1 MMESGFTRLTFF
13 GRGAGLAAFFTAG
26 LATFFVTD
34 LTGRVTFL
42 VDLVFAFAAAGLV
55 VVAFAA
61 AGVVVLIGAVTGFA
75 AAGVVVLIGAVTGFA
90 AAGVVV
96 AALAGLAV
104 AAALVAAGVFV
115 AAALVAA
122 GDLVAGAAFGAG
134 AVTVGADFLAA
145 AGFFVVGFLVAAP
158 AAAAAFVWAG
168 VFVFFTSAADLS
180 AVPFNRF
187 GSARFG
193 ATFWYRAAAACS
205 NSLRCFGVSVALADV
220 RFTLICTSG
229 ATLAFVDFT
238 FAAD

>member
-42 VDLVFAFAAAGLV
+42 VDLVFAFVAAGLV
-55 VVAFAA
+55 VVA
-61 AGVVVLIGAVTGFA
+61 VA

-96 AALAGLAV
+96 AALAGLA
-104 AAALVAAGVFV
+104 
-115 AAALVAA
+115 
-122 GDLVAGAAFGAG
+122 VAGAAFGAG

>member
-75 AAGVVVLIGAVTGFA
+75 AAGL
-90 AAGVVV
+90 VV

-193 ATFWYRAAAACS
+193 ATFWYRVAAACS

>member
-55 VVAFAA
+55 VVTFAA

-75 AAGVVVLIGAVTGFA
+75 AAGL
-90 AAGVVV
+90 VV

>member
-90 AAGVVV
+90 AAGLVV

-122 GDLVAGAAFGAG
+122 GVFVAGAAFGAG

>member
-75 AAGVVVLIGAVTGFA
+75 AAGL
-90 AAGVVV
+90 VV
-96 AALAGLAV
+96 AALAGLAVAAALVAAGVFV

>member
-55 VVAFAA
+55 VVACAA

-90 AAGVVV
+90 AAGLV
-96 AALAGLAV
+96 V

>member
-55 VVAFAA
+55 VVAVAA

-75 AAGVVVLIGAVTGFA
+75 AAGL
-90 AAGVVV
+90 VV

>member
-34 LTGRVTFL
+34 LTGLVTFL

-75 AAGVVVLIGAVTGFA
+75 AAGL
-90 AAGVVV
+90 VV
-96 AALAGLAV
+96 AALAGLAVAAALVAAGVFV

-193 ATFWYRAAAACS
+193 ATFWYRVAAACS

>member
-55 VVAFAA
+55 VVACAA

-90 AAGVVV
+90 AAGLVV

>member
-42 VDLVFAFAAAGLV
+42 VDMVFAFAAAGLV
-55 VVAFAA
+55 VVA
-61 AGVVVLIGAVTGFA
+61 FA

>member
-1 MMESGFTRLTFF
+1 M
-13 GRGAGLAAFFTAG
+13 
-26 LATFFVTD
+26 
-34 LTGRVTFL
+34 
-42 VDLVFAFAAAGLV
+42 
-55 VVAFAA
+55 
-61 AGVVVLIGAVTGFA
+61 VLIGAVTGFA
-75 AAGVVVLIGAVTGFA
+75 AAGVVV
-90 AAGVVV
+90 
-96 AALAGLAV
+96 
-104 AAALVAAGVFV
+104 AALVAAGVFV

>member
-55 VVAFAA
+55 VVA
-61 AGVVVLIGAVTGFA
+61 VA

-96 AALAGLAV
+96 AALAGLAVAAALVAAGVFV

>member
-1 MMESGFTRLTFF
+1 MASGFTRLTFF

-26 LATFFVTD
+26 LVTFFVTD

-61 AGVVVLIGAVTGFA
+61 AGVVVLIGAVTGLA
-75 AAGVVVLIGAVTGFA
+75 AAG
-90 AAGVVV
+90 
-96 AALAGLAV
+96 
-104 AAALVAAGVFV
+104 LVV

-193 ATFWYRAAAACS
+193 ATFWYRVAAACS

>member
-75 AAGVVVLIGAVTGFA
+75 AAGVVV
-90 AAGVVV
+90 
-96 AALAGLAV
+96 AALAGLA
-104 AAALVAAGVFV
+104 V

>member
-42 VDLVFAFAAAGLV
+42 VDMVFAFAAAGLV

-75 AAGVVVLIGAVTGFA
+75 AAGL
-90 AAGVVV
+90 VV

>member
-1 MMESGFTRLTFF
+1 LI
-13 GRGAGLAAFFTAG
+13 GA
-26 LATFFVTD
+26 VT
-34 LTGRVTFL
+34 GV
-42 VDLVFAFAAAGLV
+42 
-55 VVAFAA
+55 AA

-75 AAGVVVLIGAVTGFA
+75 AAGLVAAALV
-90 AAGVVV
+90 AAGVF
-96 AALAGLAV
+96 V

>member
-42 VDLVFAFAAAGLV
+42 VDLV
-55 VVAFAA
+55 VAFAA

-75 AAGVVVLIGAVTGFA
+75 AAGL
-90 AAGVVV
+90 VV

>member
-55 VVAFAA
+55 VVAVAA
-61 AGVVVLIGAVTGFA
+61 AGVVVLIGV
-75 AAGVVVLIGAVTGFA
+75 VTGFA

>member
-55 VVAFAA
+55 VVA
-61 AGVVVLIGAVTGFA
+61 VA

-96 AALAGLAV
+96 AALAGLA
-104 AAALVAAGVFV
+104 V

>member
-115 AAALVAA
+115 AGV
-122 GDLVAGAAFGAG
+122 AFGAG

>member
-75 AAGVVVLIGAVTGFA
+75 AAGL
-90 AAGVVV
+90 VV

-104 AAALVAAGVFV
+104 AAAF
-115 AAALVAA
+115 VAA

>member
-55 VVAFAA
+55 VVACAA

-75 AAGVVVLIGAVTGFA
+75 AAGL
-90 AAGVVV
+90 VV

>member
-1 MMESGFTRLTFF
+1 MESGFTRLTFF

-34 LTGRVTFL
+34 LTGLVTFL

-75 AAGVVVLIGAVTGFA
+75 AAGL
-90 AAGVVV
+90 VV
-96 AALAGLAV
+96 AALAGLA
-104 AAALVAAGVFV
+104 VAAGVFV

-193 ATFWYRAAAACS
+193 ATFWYRVAAACS

>member
-55 VVAFAA
+55 VVACAA

-75 AAGVVVLIGAVTGFA
+75 AAGVVV
-90 AAGVVV
+90 
-96 AALAGLAV
+96 
-104 AAALVAAGVFV
+104 AALVAAGVFV

>member
-55 VVAFAA
+55 VVAVAA

-75 AAGVVVLIGAVTGFA
+75 AAGL
-90 AAGVVV
+90 VV

-104 AAALVAAGVFV
+104 VAALVAAGVFV
-115 AAALVAA
+115 AAAFVAA

>member
-75 AAGVVVLIGAVTGFA
+75 AAGL
-90 AAGVVV
+90 VV
-96 AALAGLAV
+96 AALAGLAVAAALVAAGVFV

-193 ATFWYRAAAACS
+193 ATFWYRVAAACS

>member
-55 VVAFAA
+55 VVTFAA

-75 AAGVVVLIGAVTGFA
+75 AAGLVAAALV
-90 AAGVVV
+90 AAGVF
-96 AALAGLAV
+96 V

>member
-75 AAGVVVLIGAVTGFA
+75 AAALVVA
-90 AAGVVV
+90 ALAGLAV

-193 ATFWYRAAAACS
+193 ATFWYRVAAACS

>member
-75 AAGVVVLIGAVTGFA
+75 AAGVVV
-90 AAGVVV
+90 

-104 AAALVAAGVFV
+104 AAALVAAGVF
-115 AAALVAA
+115 
-122 GDLVAGAAFGAG
+122 VAGAAFGAG

>member
-55 VVAFAA
+55 VVA
-61 AGVVVLIGAVTGFA
+61 VA

>member
-1 MMESGFTRLTFF
+1 MVLI
-13 GRGAGLAAFFTAG
+13 GA
-26 LATFFVTD
+26 VT
-34 LTGRVTFL
+34 G
-42 VDLVFAFAAAGLV
+42 FAAAGLV
-55 VVAFAA
+55 VVAVAA

-75 AAGVVVLIGAVTGFA
+75 AAGL
-90 AAGVVV
+90 
-96 AALAGLAV
+96 V

-122 GDLVAGAAFGAG
+122 GVFVAGVAFGAG

>member
-13 GRGAGLAAFFTAG
+13 GRGAGLAAFFTAGLAAFFTAG

-75 AAGVVVLIGAVTGFA
+75 AAGL
-90 AAGVVV
+90 VV

-193 ATFWYRAAAACS
+193 ATFWYRVAAACS

>member
-75 AAGVVVLIGAVTGFA
+75 AAGL
-90 AAGVVV
+90 VV

-104 AAALVAAGVFV
+104 AAAFVAAGVFVAAAFVAAGVFV

-193 ATFWYRAAAACS
+193 ATFWYRVAAACS

>member
-55 VVAFAA
+55 VVA
-61 AGVVVLIGAVTGFA
+61 VA

-122 GDLVAGAAFGAG
+122 GVFVAGAAFGAG

>member
-75 AAGVVVLIGAVTGFA
+75 AAGVVV
-90 AAGVVV
+90 
-96 AALAGLAV
+96 AGLV
-104 AAALVAAGVFV
+104 VAAGVFV

>member
-1 MMESGFTRLTFF
+1 MVLI
-13 GRGAGLAAFFTAG
+13 GA
-26 LATFFVTD
+26 VT
-34 LTGRVTFL
+34 G
-42 VDLVFAFAAAGLV
+42 FAAAGLV
-55 VVAFAA
+55 VVA
-61 AGVVVLIGAVTGFA
+61 VA

-96 AALAGLAV
+96 AALVAAGVFV

-122 GDLVAGAAFGAG
+122 GVFVAGAAFGAG

>member
-90 AAGVVV
+90 AAGLVV

>member
-13 GRGAGLAAFFTAG
+13 GCGAGLAAFFTAG

-75 AAGVVVLIGAVTGFA
+75 AAGL
-90 AAGVVV
+90 VV

-115 AAALVAA
+115 AAAFVAA
-122 GDLVAGAAFGAG
+122 GDLVARAAFGAG

-193 ATFWYRAAAACS
+193 ATFWYRVAAACS

>member
-75 AAGVVVLIGAVTGFA
+75 AAGL
-90 AAGVVV
+90 VV

-145 AGFFVVGFLVAAP
+145 AGFVVVGFLVAAP

-193 ATFWYRAAAACS
+193 ATFWYRVAAACS

>member
-13 GRGAGLAAFFTAG
+13 GRGAGLAAFFTAGLAAFFTAG

-75 AAGVVVLIGAVTGFA
+75 AAGL
-90 AAGVVV
+90 VV
-96 AALAGLAV
+96 AALAGLA
-104 AAALVAAGVFV
+104 V

-193 ATFWYRAAAACS
+193 ATFWYRVAAACS